1 MEEKIYVTK
10 PSMPPIEEYITE
22 IQSIWDE
29 HILTNM
35 GPKHKKLEA
44 ELMEY
49 LKVPHVSLMVN
60 GHMALEMAIQA
71 MNLTGEVIT
80 TPFTFASTTHAIVRN
95 GLKPVFCD
103 IDPLTCTIDADR
115 IEGLITDRTSAI
127 LPVHVYGNVCNV
139 EKIDKIAKKYG
150 LKVIYDAAHAFGEEY
165 KGIGIGNFGNA
176 SMFSFH
182 ATKVFN
188 TIEGGA
194 VCYSDE
200 DFGLDLYRLKNFGIR
215 GPEKVDYVGANAKM
229 NEFQAAMGLCNLRHV
244 NNEIAKREK
253 VYGLYVDR
261 LKDIE
266 GVRMLEL
273 QKDVKHNYSYL
284 PIIIDENEFGLTR
297 NEVFDLL
304 AQNNIYSRKYFYPI
318 TNSYNC
324 FHGQFKVGETPIA
337 LHISKRVLTLP
348 MYADL
353 TEEQID
359 IICSTIRNMKK

>member
-1 MEEKIYVTK
+1 MEEKVFVTK
-10 PSMPPIEEYITE
+10 PSMPPIEEYIEE

-44 ELMEY
+44 ELVKY
-49 LKVPHVSLMVN
+49 LKVPYISLMVN

-95 GLKPVFCD
+95 GLQPVFCD
-103 IDPLTCTIDADR
+103 IDPLTCTIDADK
-115 IEGLITDRTSAI
+115 IEELITDRTSAI
-127 LPVHVYGNVCNV
+127 LPVHVYGNICNI
-139 EKIDKIAKKYG
+139 EKIDKIARKYG

-266 GVRMLEL
+266 GIRMLEL

-337 LHISKRVLTLP
+337 LHVSKRVLTLP

>member
-1 MEEKIYVTK
+1 MHE
-10 PSMPPIEEYITE
+10 
-22 IQSIWDE
+22 
-29 HILTNM
+29 
-35 GPKHKKLEA
+35 
-44 ELMEY
+44 
-49 LKVPHVSLMVN
+49 
-60 GHMALEMAIQA
+60 
-71 MNLTGEVIT
+71 
-80 TPFTFASTTHAIVRN
+80 FF
-95 GLKPVFCD
+95 
-103 IDPLTCTIDADR
+103 R

>member
-1 MEEKIYVTK
+1 MEEKIFVT
-10 PSMPPIEEYITE
+10 S
-22 IQSIWDE
+22 
-29 HILTNM
+29 M

-44 ELMEY
+44 ELVKY
-49 LKVPHVSLMVN
+49 LKVPYISLMVN

-71 MNLTGEVIT
+71 LNLTGEVIT

-95 GLKPVFCD
+95 GLQPVFCD
-103 IDPLTCTIDADR
+103 IDPLTCTIDADK

-139 EKIDKIAKKYG
+139 EKIDKIAKKHG

-182 ATKVFN
+182 ATKSFN

-200 DFGLDLYRLKNFGIR
+200 DLGLDLYRLKNFGIR

-229 NEFQAAMGLCNLRHV
+229 NEFQAAMGLCNLRHI
-244 NNEIAKREK
+244 NDEIAKREK
-253 VYGLYVDR
+253 VYELYAEQ

-266 GVRMLEL
+266 GIGMLKL
-273 QKDVKHNYSYL
+273 QKNVKHNYSYL
-284 PIIIDENEFGLTR
+284 PIIIDENEFGFTR
-297 NEVFDLL
+297 NEVFDIL
-304 AQNNIYSRKYFYPI
+304 AQHNIYSRKYFYPI

-324 FHGQFKVGETPIA
+324 FHGEFKVEETPIA
-337 LHISKRVLTLP
+337 FQKE
-348 MYADL
+348 Y
-353 TEEQID
+353 
-359 IICSTIRNMKK
+359 